1 MRHRVIAR
9 RSDTFKLHGKRYRV
23 GADGVAAV
31 RLVNEA
37 LEAIDR
43 GSGLWRFRTR
53 IRGLRSRSCRAVLS
67 YLASRTEDEQTRL
80 VAIWLRGQ
88 LSQATGTEAIAAFAT
103 DSKERVRFA
112 VAKAMHRMSGWS
124 VLAELQRDHSERV
137 RRVAAPRIRRSFTDR
152 LGSFSQSVDIVESNA
167 ATPGELYV
175 SPDCEIQDPVTLR
188 SNIMIRSVLER
199 IRELLGTGR
208 TWQPR

>member
-9 RSDTFKLHGKRYRV
+9 RSDSFQLHGKRFRV

-31 RLVNEA
+31 ELVNEI
-37 LEAIDR
+37 LDSIDVGR
-43 GSGLWRFRTR
+43 GLFRYRTR
-53 IRGLRSRSCRAVLS
+53 IRALRHRSCRAVLS
-67 YLASRTEDEQTRL
+67 YLASHTEDGQTRL
-80 VAIWLRGQ
+80 VSIWLRGQ
-88 LSQATGTEAIAAFAT
+88 LSQPIGTEAIAAFAT
-103 DSKERVRFA
+103 DSNERVRLA

-124 VLAELQRDHSERV
+124 VLSELQRDSSIRV
-137 RRVAAPRIRRSFTDR
+137 RRVAAPRNRRSFSDR
-152 LGSFSQSVDIVESNA
+152 LGSFSRSVDCIESNA
-167 ATPGELYV
+167 QASSELYV

-188 SNIMIRSVLER
+188 TDLMIRSVLER

>member
-9 RSDTFKLHGKRYRV
+9 RSDSFQLNGKRFRV

-31 RLVNEA
+31 ELVNEI
-37 LEAIDR
+37 LDSVDV
-43 GSGLWRFRTR
+43 GCGLFRYRTR
-53 IRGLRSRSCRAVLS
+53 IRGLRNRSCRAVLS
-67 YLASRTEDEQTRL
+67 YLASHTEDEQTRL
-80 VAIWLRGQ
+80 IAIWLRGQ
-88 LSQATGTEAIAAFAT
+88 LSQPIGTEAIAAFAT
-103 DSKERVRFA
+103 DSNERVRLA

-124 VLAELQRDHSERV
+124 VLSELQRDSSTRV
-137 RRVAAPRIRRSFTDR
+137 RRVAAPRNRRSFSR
-152 LGSFSQSVDIVESNA
+152 SVDCIESNA
-167 ATPGELYV
+167 QASSELYV

-188 SNIMIRSVLER
+188 TDLMIRSVLER

>member
-9 RSDTFKLHGKRYRV
+9 RSDSFQLHGKRFRV

-31 RLVNEA
+31 ELVNEI
-37 LEAIDR
+37 LGAIDFER
-43 GSGLWRFRTR
+43 GLFRYRMR
-53 IRGLRSRSCRAVLS
+53 IRELRNRSCRAVLS
-67 YLASRTEDEQTRL
+67 YLASHTEDEQTRL

-88 LSQATGTEAIAAFAT
+88 LSQAIGTEAIAAFAT
-103 DSKERVRFA
+103 DRNERVRLA

-124 VLAELQRDHSERV
+124 VLAELQRDSSIRV
-137 RRVAAPRIRRSFTDR
+137 RRVAAPGNRRSFSDR
-152 LGSFSQSVDIVESNA
+152 LGSFSSSVDFIEA
-167 ATPGELYV
+167 PARTTGELYV

-188 SNIMIRSVLER
+188 TNLIIRSVLER